1 MAKEIE
7 RKFLLRSD
15 IPTNTI
21 LEGGTRIV
29 QGFLSKDPL
38 VRVRLRG
45 RHLAYLTIKGPG
57 TLVRDEFEYE
67 IPRGDGEQLIKMCPK
82 TIIKVRHQFSYEGR
96 VWALDSFQ
104 GSLDGFRM
112 AEVEI
117 ESQFATVEIPP
128 WLGPE
133 VTGDPR
139 YSNVRL
145 IDDGVPLV

>member
-15 IPTNTI
+15 VPMDII
-21 LEGGTRIV
+21 LENGTRIV

-57 TLVRDEFEYE
+57 TLIRDEFEYE
-67 IPRGDGEQLIKMCPK
+67 IPRSDGEQLIKMCPK
-82 TIIKVRHQFSYEGR
+82 TIVKIRYQFSYEGR
-96 VWALDSFQ
+96 VWTLDTFQ
-104 GSLDGFRM
+104 GSLNGFWM

-117 ESQFATVEIPP
+117 ESQSTLVEIPP
-128 WLGPE
+128 WLGLE
-133 VTGDPR
+133 VTNDSR